1 MKRLKKLLYFL
12 FFALIFASCK
22 KSDQVDLSS
31 LQTYHHVAIP
41 LVSAEIDVEDMLERD
56 TGDIISTGTDGE
68 LFLAYVTPP
77 TSINASEIV
86 EIPEQSFSISV
97 NPATQNLPS
106 LSNTISYGD
115 TNVNTF
121 TFPSGEELTSIEF
134 SQGILTI
141 DIVNNLSHQVVV
153 SITIPSLVDDQGG
166 YFSDILTAPANNP
179 AVTQANLSNYIF
191 DLTKGNIVIYES
203 TVYPGCTEEDC
214 VPVLEQASGFK
225 YNSDFFC
232 GYSPER
238 INPGDKINTL
248 TQIKK
253 ITSGST
259 TIIAEEID
267 LLYNSIIEAGTH
279 KAPSIKVAEAAKAI
293 ENAQRDLNISFVN
306 ELALIFD
313 RMQIDTDEVLE
324 AAATKWN
331 FFPFKPGLVGGHCIS
346 VDPYFL
352 VHKAIQ
358 LGYTPEVILSGR
370 NVNDSIPQ
378 FVATKV
384 IDLMREK
391 RIFNKKAKALILGIT
406 FKENFNDIRNSKVPE
421 IYKVLKSKGL
431 EVEVYDPIADPKLV
445 KKEYG
450 ISLTKTPGKYEA
462 VILAV
467 AHQVFLEEGVG
478 NFKKHNGSVLY
489 DIKSVIEKDLVDG
502 RL

>member
-1 MKRLKKLLYFL
+1 MKKIAVIGLGYVGLPLATALSAKFKVLGFDNSFTRVEELNAGIDSVGQLSPKELKEITKSLTFSSLPDTLANCDIY
-12 FFALIFASCK
+12 IITVPTPVTDYK
-22 KSDQVDLSS
+22 KPDLSF
-31 LQTYHHVAIP
+31 L
-41 LVSAEIDVEDMLERD
+41 ID
-56 TGDIISTGTDGE
+56 
-68 LFLAYVTPP
+68 
-77 TSINASEIV
+77 ASKTV
-86 EIPEQSFSISV
+86 GK
-97 NPATQNLPS
+97 
-106 LSNTISYGD
+106 Y
-115 TNVNTF
+115 
-121 TFPSGEELTSIEF
+121 
-134 SQGILTI
+134 
-141 DIVNNLSHQVVV
+141 
-153 SITIPSLVDDQGG
+153 
-166 YFSDILTAPANNP
+166 
-179 AVTQANLSNYIF
+179 
-191 DLTKGNIVIYES
+191 LTKGNIVIYES

-259 TIIAEEID
+259 PIIAEEID
-267 LLYNSIIEAGTH
+267 VLYNSIIEAGTH

-391 RIFNKKAKALILGIT
+391 KIFNKKAKALILGIT
-406 FKENFNDIRNSKVPE
+406 FKENFNDVRNSKVPE

-478 NFKKHNGSVLY
+478 NFKKHNASVLY

>member
-1 MKRLKKLLYFL
+1 MKKIAVIGLGYVGLPLATALSAKFKVLGFDNSFTRVEELNAGIDSVGQLSPKELKEITKSLTFSSLPDTLANYD
-12 FFALIFASCK
+12 IYIITVPTPVTDYK
-22 KSDQVDLSS
+22 KPDLSF
-31 LQTYHHVAIP
+31 L
-41 LVSAEIDVEDMLERD
+41 ID
-56 TGDIISTGTDGE
+56 
-68 LFLAYVTPP
+68 
-77 TSINASEIV
+77 ASKTV
-86 EIPEQSFSISV
+86 GK
-97 NPATQNLPS
+97 
-106 LSNTISYGD
+106 Y
-115 TNVNTF
+115 
-121 TFPSGEELTSIEF
+121 
-134 SQGILTI
+134 
-141 DIVNNLSHQVVV
+141 
-153 SITIPSLVDDQGG
+153 
-166 YFSDILTAPANNP
+166 
-179 AVTQANLSNYIF
+179 
-191 DLTKGNIVIYES
+191 LTKGNIVIYES

-259 TIIAEEID
+259 PIIAEEID
-267 LLYNSIIEAGTH
+267 VLYNSIIEAGTH

-384 IDLMREK
+384 IDLMQEK

-406 FKENFNDIRNSKVPE
+406 FKENFNDVRNSKVPE

-478 NFKKHNGSVLY
+478 NFKKHNASVLY